1 MIYKV
6 KINSALSFVVIV
18 YILYLI
24 KNFDIYAFIGGIFL
38 ISTII
43 CFSDL
48 YYKIENG
55 NLIIFKIIGKKNIK
69 IRDIEIVTDPVPVM
83 HRLNPRSGTIAIYNK
98 SKKRFHICPD
108 KQVDLV
114 KEIKKLNR
122 KANINLKSCQV

>member
-1 MIYKV
+1 MKYKV
-6 KINSALSFVVIV
+6 KMNLALLFVVIV

-24 KNFDIYAFIGGIFL
+24 KSFDIYAFIGGLL
-38 ISTII
+38 ILSMII

-69 IRDIEIVTDPVPVM
+69 IKDIEIVTDPVPVM

-114 KEIKKLNR
+114 KEIKKINK
-122 KANINLKSCQV
+122 KANIKVKSCQV